1 VIICKPIKIKEK
13 KNYVGVSFYRN
24 LFFKESKKYVFFI
37 EKNFIEEIFIE
48 NLNYRRN
55 F

>member
-1 VIICKPIKIKEK
+1 
-13 KNYVGVSFYRN
+13 
-24 LFFKESKKYVFFI
+24 VFFI

-55 F
+55 FWFFL